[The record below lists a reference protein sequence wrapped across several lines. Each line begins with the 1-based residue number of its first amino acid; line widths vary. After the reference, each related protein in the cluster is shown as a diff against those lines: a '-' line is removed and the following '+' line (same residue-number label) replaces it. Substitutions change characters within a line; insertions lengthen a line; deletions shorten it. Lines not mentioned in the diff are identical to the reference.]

1 MDPTLVI
8 FLLTYLVIAIG
19 YLPGFRIDRTGA
31 AILGAIAMIVTGAI
45 GSQEAWQS
53 ADFGTLSLLFGLM
66 IVSAAFHVAGFYHWV
81 AVKVQGLDVS
91 PGMLLAILIALS
103 GLLSSLLTND
113 VVVVAMVPL
122 LIEITLGRGL
132 NPIPFLLGFCFAA
145 NAGSAG
151 SMIGSPQN
159 MIIAGHL
166 KVSFTQFFTAGLVPS
181 LLSLPVIWAVL
192 AALYRG
198 RWSNRPDPGRIA
210 AGTQPVAINRLEM
223 IKAAIVLFAVIGCFL
238 FSSVPYAI
246 VALAAAGVLL
256 LNRRA
261 IGVQSSDLLGEV
273 DGNLLLLVFSL
284 YVINAAFSQ
293 TVYPQMALDFMASHG
308 LGVENPYAVLVIISI
323 LSDLADNN
331 SAVMLLTPYADVGHP
346 LVSTAALALG
356 AGFSSNIVNFGSLAG
371 IIVVESAARN
381 GVKISFMEFF
391 RAGAIA
397 SVIAL
402 ALAAAWIGV
411 LQAMVAGA

>member
-1 MDPTLVI
+1 MSS
-8 FLLTYLVIAIG
+8 
-19 YLPGFRIDRTGA
+19 DR
-31 AILGAIAMIVTGAI
+31 
-45 GSQEAWQS
+45 AWAS
-53 ADFGTLSLLFGLM
+53 VDFGTLSLLFGLM

-91 PGMLLAILIALS
+91 PRMLLAILIAIS

-122 LIEITLGRGL
+122 LIEITVGRGL

-166 KVSFTQFFTAGLVPS
+166 KVSFTQFFTAGLVPA
-181 LLSLPVIWAVL
+181 LLSLPVIWGVL
-192 AALYRG
+192 VALYRG
-198 RWSNRPDPGRIA
+198 RWSTRPVPVTA
-210 AGTQPVAINRLEM
+210 ADIKPVAINKLEM
-223 IKAAIVLFAVIGCFL
+223 IKAAIVLFAVIGFFL

-261 IGVQSSDLLGEV
+261 IGVKSSDLLGEV

-293 TVYPQMALDFMASHG
+293 TAYPQMALDFMASHG

-391 RAGAIA
+391 RAGVIA

-402 ALAAAWIGV
+402 FLAAGWIAL
-411 LQAMVAGA
+411 LQAMVVGA